1 MTSLLL
7 IVLPVF
13 VLIAIGYVT
22 RRYAIVSDRTGDGLT
37 DFVFTLAVPCLLFRT
52 LATAEVPAVQPWGYW
67 ISYFVGVLVCWTI
80 AMLVA
85 TRFFGRSGPAAVAC
99 GFSAAQSNTVLVG
112 IPIILKA
119 FGDAG
124 AVPLALLLAVHL
136 PVTMTA
142 ATLLAEGRNAS
153 LRQIGLK
160 LATHPIIIGIV
171 LGSAVR
177 PFVGLTPQPL
187 WTVVD
192 MLAGAAV
199 PCALICLGIALY
211 RYGLESG
218 LKLPLRMSALK
229 LGLHPLI
236 VFVLAT
242 QVFSMPP
249 AWAGVAVMFAAC
261 PCGINAYLFAE
272 RYKDGMAE
280 ASTAIALSTLL
291 SVVTVIAW
299 LAILGVS
306 P

>member
-1 MTSLLL
+1 MIPLIL

-13 VLIAIGYVT
+13 GLIMIGYGA
-22 RRYAIVSDRTGDGLT
+22 RRFGIVGNRTGDGLS
-37 DFVFTLAVPCLLFRT
+37 DYVFTLAVPCLLFRT
-52 LATAEVPAVQPWGYW
+52 LARADIPAVQPWGYW
-67 ISYFVGVLVCWTI
+67 VAYFTGVLVCWVL

-85 TRFFGRSGPAAVAC
+85 KRAFQRSHTSAVAC

-119 FGDAG
+119 FGEAG

-142 ATLLAEGRNAS
+142 ATLLAEGRQAS
-153 LRQIGLK
+153 IRQIAIK
-160 LATHPIIIGIV
+160 LVTHPIIIGIV
-171 LGSAVR
+171 LGSALR
-177 PFVGLTPQPL
+177 PVAGITPGPVWAVIDL
-187 WTVVD
+187 
-192 MLAGAAV
+192 LAETAV

-218 LKLPLRMSALK
+218 LKLPLILSALK

-242 QVFSMPP
+242 MVFTMPP
-249 AWAGVAVMFAAC
+249 AWSGVAVMFAAC

-291 SVVTVIAW
+291 SVITMVIW
-299 LAILGVS
+299 LAILGVQA
-306 P
+306 